1 MAKRI
6 IKRGEDVFATGVFL
20 RRDPSVNGGWV
31 VMNFEDDTYF
41 DGKIVNKNQIDE
53 NTVEY
58 FTGDDDEEDSENN
71 E

>member
-6 IKRGEDVFATGVFL
+6 IKKGDDVFATGVFL

-31 VMNFEDDTYF
+31 VMNFEDDTFF
-41 DGKIVNKNQIDE
+41 DGKIVNNNQVDE

-58 FTGDDDEEDSENN
+58 FTGDDEDENGE
-71 E
+71 

>member
-6 IKRGEDVFATGVFL
+6 IKRGDDVFATGVFL

-31 VMNFEDDTYF
+31 VMTFEDDTFF
-41 DGKIVNKNQIDE
+41 DGKIVNKKQIDE

-58 FTGDDDEEDSENN
+58 FTGDDEDENDE
-71 E
+71 